1 MQDDIG
7 TLYILHRCR
16 KVTGLIVDFE
26 MSARLNV
33 HSIAQGFGMP
43 CFSLAGSAYS
53 SHHHPRET
61 NMQTTFTDIL
71 TEEYRLID
79 GQIQAYRRDGHI
91 LLRNVCPH
99 DALQHYRQRMVG
111 VVEEVVRK
119 RDTQGRIEDYSSL
132 FTQVTNVWRMDEE
145 VRRFILARRFAKI
158 AADLM
163 GVSGVRLYHD
173 QVLIKEP
180 GGKPT
185 PWHQDYYY
193 WPLDTEHTI
202 TMWMPFVDV
211 TREMG
216 SMSFVSGSHRN
227 TAFKPLP
234 ISDTS
239 QEYFERMIREQR
251 SPIIS
256 YELKAGDATFHSGRL
271 LHAAH
276 SNSSQRRREVI
287 TIIYY
292 ADGAR
297 ILEPDNEHRKVDME
311 VFHPGQKPG
320 ELAAS
325 GLNPLLY
332 KRV

>member
-1 MQDDIG
+1 MQ
-7 TLYILHRCR
+7 T
-16 KVTGLIVDFE
+16 
-26 MSARLNV
+26 
-33 HSIAQGFGMP
+33 SIA
-43 CFSLAGSAYS
+43 
-53 SHHHPRET
+53 ET
-61 NMQTTFTDIL
+61 L
-71 TEEYRLID
+71 TEEYRLTD
-79 GQIQAYRRDGHI
+79 EQIRAYRHDGHI
-91 LLRNVCPH
+91 LLRNVCPQ
-99 DALQHYRQRMVG
+99 AVLEGYRQRILS

-119 RDTQGRIEDYSSL
+119 RDTQGRIEDYSNL

-145 VRRFILARRFAKI
+145 VRRFIVARRFAKI

-163 GVSGVRLYHD
+163 GVNGVRLYHD
-173 QVLIKEP
+173 QALIKEP

-193 WPLDTEHTI
+193 WPLDTEYTV
-202 TMWMPFVDV
+202 TMWMPLVDV

-216 SMSFVSGSHRN
+216 SMSFVSGSHTN

-239 QEYFERMIREQR
+239 QEYFERIIREQQ
-251 SPIIS
+251 SPIVS

-271 LHAAH
+271 LHSAH
-276 SNSSQRRREVI
+276 GNSSKRRREVI
-287 TIIYY
+287 TVIYY
-292 ADGAR
+292 ADGTR

-325 GLNPLLY
+325 ELNPLLY
-332 KRV
+332 ERG

>member
-1 MQDDIG
+1 MQ
-7 TLYILHRCR
+7 T
-16 KVTGLIVDFE
+16 
-26 MSARLNV
+26 
-33 HSIAQGFGMP
+33 SIAE
-43 CFSLAGSAYS
+43 A
-53 SHHHPRET
+53 
-61 NMQTTFTDIL
+61 L
-71 TEEYRLID
+71 TEEYRLTD
-79 GQIQAYRRDGHI
+79 EQIQACRHDGHI
-91 LLRNVCPH
+91 LLRSVCPQNI
-99 DALQHYRQRMVG
+99 LQSYRLRILS

-145 VRRFILARRFAKI
+145 VRRFIVARRFAKI

-163 GVSGVRLYHD
+163 GVHGVRLYHD
-173 QVLIKEP
+173 QALIKEP

-202 TMWMPFVDV
+202 TMWMPLVDV

-216 SMSFVSGSHRN
+216 SMSFVSGSHTN

-234 ISDTS
+234 ISDSS
-239 QEYFERMIREQR
+239 QEYFERIIREQQ
-251 SPIIS
+251 SPVVS

-271 LHAAH
+271 LHSAH
-276 SNSSQRRREVI
+276 ANSSKRRREVI

-292 ADGAR
+292 ADGTR

-325 GLNPLLY
+325 ELNPLLY
-332 KRV
+332 TREADYE